1 MPVYTLASVILLKVN
16 KLTNQVHILTL
27 GLYSLARSHYFVCI
41 FRIKFE
47 KIIIIIGDN
56 LVITVKSVRFSL
68 ELELAKSYFGVKFKR
83 FQHS

>member
-47 KIIIIIGDN
+47 KIIITIGDTSVKKNKHPHINKNKINKLLN
-56 LVITVKSVRFSL
+56 LCGFL
-68 ELELAKSYFGVKFKR
+68 
-83 FQHS
+83 